1 VADSSPGPRAYV
13 RLTGP
18 AVADLHALPRKDPQI
33 VRWALKKMLLLERDP
48 YAGEPLLGHLIGW
61 RKITVGD
68 RDWRVVWRVGSDAAA
83 TVIITVSEVWAAGAR
98 SDGEVYAEMTSRVA
112 DLGSSPTTEA
122 LSSVIEMLGRHA
134 RRQDLQAAAEPAPEP
149 PDPVPA
155 WLQERLVRTAGLP
168 ADDVRAMTG
177 AEAMNRWEQFMQTG
191 E

>member
-1 VADSSPGPRAYV
+1 
-13 RLTGP
+13 
-18 AVADLHALPRKDPQI
+18 
-33 VRWALKKMLLLERDP
+33 
-48 YAGEPLLGHLIGW
+48 
-61 RKITVGD
+61 
-68 RDWRVVWRVGSDAAA
+68 
-83 TVIITVSEVWAAGAR
+83 
-98 SDGEVYAEMTSRVA
+98 MTSRVA
-112 DLGSSPTTEA
+112 ALGSSPTTEA